1 MTRKSVTLKMIPGLL
16 GFEEISEYLLEP
28 IADNPCF
35 FSMSAPAG
43 PAFILT
49 KPAFFFPD
57 YLVQVKRDEL
67 ANIAL
72 EEKEAEVYLLVTVP
86 AKTAEATANLLA
98 PLIVNTAQGLASQLV
113 LHQSGY
119 TTKHF
124 LFPPE
129 QQRSCG

>member
-1 MTRKSVTLKMIPGLL
+1 MTKQAVSLKMVPGLL
-16 GFEEISEYLLEP
+16 GFEEVSEYLLEP
-28 IADNPCF
+28 VPDNPCF
-35 FSMSAPAG
+35 FSLLAPDG

-49 KPAFFFPD
+49 KPACFFPD
-57 YLVQVKRDEL
+57 YLVQVKRDLL

-72 EEKEAEVYLLVTVP
+72 EEKEAEIYLLVTVP
-86 AKTAEATANLLA
+86 KHPADATANLLA
-98 PLIVNTAQGLASQLV
+98 PLVVNATQGLASQIV
-113 LHQSGY
+113 LHQSAY

>member
-1 MTRKSVTLKMIPGLL
+1 MTKQAVSLKMVPGLF

-28 IADNPCF
+28 IPDNPCF
-35 FSMSAPAG
+35 FSLLAPNG

-49 KPAFFFPD
+49 KPIFFFPD

-86 AKTAEATANLLA
+86 KKAVEATANLLA

>member
-1 MTRKSVTLKMIPGLL
+1 MTKKALSLKMIPGLL

-35 FSMSAPAG
+35 FSLSAPAG

-57 YLVQVKRDEL
+57 YLLSERDDL
-67 ANIAL
+67 TNIAL
-72 EEKEAEVYLLVTVP
+72 EEKAAEIYLLVTVP
-86 AKTAEATANLLA
+86 EKTAEATANLLA

-113 LHQSGY
+113 LHQSSY

>member
-1 MTRKSVTLKMIPGLL
+1 MTKRAVSLKMLPGLL

-28 IADNPCF
+28 IPDNPCF
-35 FSMSAPAG
+35 FSLLAPQG

-57 YLVQVKRDEL
+57 YFVQVKRDAL

-72 EEKEAEVYLLVTVP
+72 EEKEAEIYLLVTVP
-86 AKTAEATANLLA
+86 EKTAEATANLLA
-98 PLIVNTAQGLASQLV
+98 PLVINAAQGLASQIV
-113 LHQSGY
+113 LHQSSY

>member
-1 MTRKSVTLKMIPGLL
+1 MTKQAVSLKMVPGLF

-28 IADNPCF
+28 IPDNPCF
-35 FSMSAPAG
+35 FSLLAPNG
-43 PAFILT
+43 PTFILT
-49 KPAFFFPD
+49 KPIFFFPD

-86 AKTAEATANLLA
+86 KKAVEATANLLA

-113 LHQSGY
+113 LHQSNY